1 MTEAGWHRQ
10 ENIMQ
15 TNGMRVADLK
25 RASETR
31 DAHTLS
37 SFYADN
43 AVLRIIDC
51 DNPPSKPRELKG
63 RGAIIAYYDDVFNSR
78 ASSFRSRDP
87 GALHNLCPAHDLR
100 FDEGLHV
107 RDRWRVHRDEV
118 ELDELIL
125 HLGRSKDAFQ
135 LAVQLLDNRCRRSGR
150 RSQHEP
156 AGHGKTGNPG
166 LGNRRDVG
174 KGGNA
179 SAGGG
184 AGRDG

>member
-43 AVLRIIDC
+43 AVVRIIDC

-63 RGAIIAYYDDVFNSR
+63 RGAIIAYYADVCSR
-78 ASSFRSRDP
+78 AMTHNVECGLAEGDRLAFTQTCAYPD
-87 GALHNLCPAHDLR
+87 GA
-100 FDEGLHV
+100 
-107 RDRWRVHRDEV
+107 RVFCAAML
-118 ELDELIL
+118 ELANGKI
-125 HLGRSKDAFQ
+125 SKQ
-135 LAVQLLDNRCRRSGR
+135 TVVQ
-150 RSQHEP
+150 
-156 AGHGKTGNPG
+156 AW
-166 LGNRRDVG
+166 
-174 KGGNA
+174 
-179 SAGGG
+179 
-184 AGRDG
+184 DG